1 MKSICI
7 ALTFTAVISSAFGQG
22 SSPSLVQVVRSAIPM
37 GDKVAILRPAELAV
51 PGRVV
56 KYAWSGDGKNLMAFR
71 QDTVKSNT
79 DWLKSM
85 KTMDDRMISNEL
97 TQPDGLTVEGWS
109 YRKDTRVAAKIFRA
123 SSSTWR
129 PTSVDAVP
137 KSDAFIV
144 SGMENGD
151 GSPGDFGSYFIS
163 STGKVQV
170 LSGPNDG
177 IAETSPS
184 PVTGLVAYWVGE
196 YRSGGFVNCRAGLI
210 GPQGV
215 VKQMPM
221 PEGFVGLYWL
231 SDGVTVGAQI
241 VRRVA
246 GGIRNENNTVDW
258 DRQSLTPIKDLTKE
272 AARALANTP
281 DPVPLTMPA
290 QPSMEIEQWTDSVT
304 FGKKTSAIV
313 GTVLASEKE
322 SGFIAAD
329 VSQITVSPNFDA
341 VAFVAHGS
349 LFVRQI
355 VMVDKAEFTRWKEKL
370 EREEAIMAAK
380 QVGLALIMLS
390 ADYDDKLPSNSADW
404 QKMASPY
411 LKNKDAIGRFVY
423 QFRGGSAT
431 DVKEPS
437 KEVMGYVP
445 GPGGRA
451 VTYMDGHV
459 KWVKN

>member
-1 MKSICI
+1 
-7 ALTFTAVISSAFGQG
+7 
-22 SSPSLVQVVRSAIPM
+22 
-37 GDKVAILRPAELAV
+37 
-51 PGRVV
+51 
-56 KYAWSGDGKNLMAFR
+56 
-71 QDTVKSNT
+71 
-79 DWLKSM
+79 
-85 KTMDDRMISNEL
+85 
-97 TQPDGLTVEGWS
+97 
-109 YRKDTRVAAKIFRA
+109 
-123 SSSTWR
+123 
-129 PTSVDAVP
+129 
-137 KSDAFIV
+137 
-144 SGMENGD
+144 MENGD

-196 YRSGGFVNCRAGLI
+196 FRDGQFSNWRAGLI

-231 SDGVTVGAQI
+231 ADGVTVGAQI

-258 DRQSLTPIKDLTKE
+258 DRQSLTPIKEITKE

-313 GTVLASEKE
+313 SAVLASEKE

-329 VSQITVSPNFDA
+329 VSQITVSPNFEA

-380 QVGLALIMLS
+380 QVGLALIML
-390 ADYDDKLPSNSADW
+390 AGDYDDKMPSSSADW

-423 QFRGGSAT
+423 QFRGGNAA